1 MSLNE
6 FIACAALSGFVIVAA
21 RLALRIRAVNRH

>member
-6 FIACAALSGFVIVAA
+6 FIACVALSSFVLVTA
-21 RLALRIRAVNRH
+21 RLLLRIRAVNRN